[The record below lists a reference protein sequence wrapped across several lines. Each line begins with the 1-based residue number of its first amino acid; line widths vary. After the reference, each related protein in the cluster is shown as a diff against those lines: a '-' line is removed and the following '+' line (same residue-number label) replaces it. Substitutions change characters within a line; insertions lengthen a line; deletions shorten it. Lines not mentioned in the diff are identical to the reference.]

1 MAIDPTQP
9 QQPNSP
15 LVMPGPVAPQPVTTT
30 ITLPPAVQGGGI
42 SIPSVF
48 TPPVPIPV
56 TTTTTQ
62 TVTATENPVQLAE
75 TAALTGKS
83 AGVFV
88 WILVYLVVLAVGV
101 LGGYLI
107 YQAVSMHNVQ
117 ATTWV
122 AGIAAFAT
130 ALFVPSPAATLLKR

>member
-1 MAIDPTQP
+1 MAVNDPTQP
-9 QQPNSP
+9 QTNAP
-15 LVMPGPVAPQPVTTT
+15 LVMPGPVAP
-30 ITLPPAVQGGGI
+30 
-42 SIPSVF
+42 
-48 TPPVPIPV
+48 PVPQTTPVIPV

-62 TVTATENPVQLAE
+62 TVTAAENPVQLAE

>member
-1 MAIDPTQP
+1 MAVNDPTQP
-9 QQPNSP
+9 QPNSP
-15 LVMPGPVAPQPVTTT
+15 LVMPGPVAPA
-30 ITLPPAVQGGGI
+30 PP
-42 SIPSVF
+42 
-48 TPPVPIPV
+48 TPTPV

-88 WILVYLVVLAVGV
+88 WILVYLVVIAVGV
-101 LGGYLI
+101 LTGYLI
-107 YQAVSMHNVQ
+107 YQAVSLHNVQ

-130 ALFVPSPAATLLKR
+130 ALFVPNPVSLLKR